1 MHQVGGDVNMHRRE
15 AGREKDVADFVRRA
29 EICAGLGDDAGRAVG
44 GMAATAIER
53 LLKSIDKKNADAASG
68 DRAAQLL
75 DIEEFASGVPF
86 ALAVDLLESV
96 SLGLRQP
103 EAQPRAEIDA
113 NAELCIHRLSARE
126 YVVEWDSGER
136 KAAEMKADG
145 VGERISRGG
154 HAEGGAGARADDA
167 VWRQAGFPLEGDDG
181 IAGQRTEITV
191 HGQIGARKKLS
202 VQLRLQRPH
211 FGTNASLAEIGHS
224 IYLRVK

>member
-29 EICAGLGDDAGRAVG
+29 EICAGSGNDAGRAVG
-44 GMAATAIER
+44 GMAAAAIER
-53 LLKSIDKKNADAASG
+53 LLKSIDKKDADSARG

-75 DIEEFASGVPF
+75 DIEEFSGGVPL

-103 EAQPRAEIDA
+103 ETQPRAEIDA
-113 NAELCIHRLSARE
+113 NAERCIHRLSARE
-126 YVVEWDSGER
+126 YGVEWDIGER
-136 KAAEMKADG
+136 KAAKMKADG
-145 VGERISRGG
+145 VGERVSRGG

-167 VWRQAGFPLEGDDG
+167 VGRQAGLPLEGDDG
-181 IAGQRTEITV
+181 IAGQRTENTV
-191 HGQIGARKKLS
+191 HGQIGTRKKLS

-224 IYLRVK
+224 IYLRVD